1 MIVVVAVQ
9 SLHHFRL
16 FVAPWMQQAW
26 LFCSTVSQS
35 LLTFM
40 SIESVMLSNHL
51 ILCLPI
57 LLLLS
62 VFPSIRIFTNESA
75 LHNRWP
81 KYSVSESVLLV
92 NIQGWFPLG
101 FTDTFRPGG
110 VHLLVSCLFAFS
122 HCSWG
127 SGSNTGA
134 GCHLLLLWTTF
145 CQNSSLWP
153 IHLGWLCM
161 EWLIA
166 SLSYVS
172 PFTAKVMIQE
182 GEKTLISGSK
192 DIYKAYIWQRTSI

>member
-9 SLHHFRL
+9 SLCHFRL

-153 IHLGWLCM
+153 VHLGWLCM

-172 PFTAKVMIQE
+172 PFTTTRLWSRK
-182 GEKTLISGSK
+182 GKRP
-192 DIYKAYIWQRTSI
+192 W